1 MSVRIESSVLVRSR
15 RGDGLTEIG
24 STIRSL
30 LKWSGLIIGGL
41 LLIPLLLFAVAWT
54 MNLRDEPPT
63 PEAQALLVPPPNP
76 YAPEDNIYL
85 ALAGLDAPP
94 GESVTATGLARIE
107 RFNRQIDLALRDPR
121 PETFGGVAMQDPG
134 PRFEFRGD
142 VSFCEPLNRSV
153 WSDAPAHRTD
163 IAKLL
168 ADNAELYQRYVGLH
182 RRPGFHETAHPG
194 ITAPPVYL
202 PSAPIRKLFL
212 ADAALRLRTGE
223 PRVQRAALA
232 DLTDDVRLWRAV
244 LTGRGALISKMIAV
258 AYLEGDYLVLADMI
272 ADSRAAVP
280 PGAADADGVV
290 PLFAPGDWN
299 IGSTFAEEF
308 RFEVA
313 TLEQLQRASLRGV
326 SVPERYTGDLLL
338 QSWNRAENIAGAHF
352 FKLHATE
359 NQFARQAARLIVSAA
374 ADPAAFA
381 AKSRQPLVSP
391 PAGEWTVW
399 LSYNPI
405 GKTLAAIAAQAL
417 TGYAPRAWD
426 GAALQRLVRLSYE
439 IRRQGIE
446 PAGIPGFLA
455 RHPEWSTHP
464 GDGRPFLWDARN
476 GELRIQTM
484 GRQPA
489 GRRFG
494 IRIWQPDSTG

>member
-1 MSVRIESSVLVRSR
+1 
-15 RGDGLTEIG
+15 LTEIG
-24 STIRSL
+24 STIRFL
-30 LKWSGLIIGGL
+30 LKWSGLVIGGL
-41 LLIPLLLFAVAWT
+41 VLIALLLFAVAWT
-54 MNLRDEPPT
+54 MNLRDEPLT
-63 PEAQALLVPPPNP
+63 PESQALLVPPPNP

-94 GESVTATGLARIE
+94 GESVTVVGLARIE
-107 RFNRQIDLALRDPR
+107 RFNRQVDLAAL
-121 PETFGGVAMQDPG
+121 GGPATQDPG
-134 PRFEFRGD
+134 PRLEFRGD

-182 RRPGFHETAHPG
+182 RRPGFHETARPSV
-194 ITAPPVYL
+194 TAPPVYL
-202 PSAPIRKLFL
+202 STAPIRKLFL

-272 ADSRAAVP
+272 ADSQAAVP
-280 PGAADADGVV
+280 LGAADADVVV
-290 PLFAPGDWN
+290 PPFAPGDWN

-308 RFEVA
+308 RAEVA

>member
-1 MSVRIESSVLVRSR
+1 MEPM
-15 RGDGLTEIG
+15 
-24 STIRSL
+24 IRFL
-30 LKWSGLIIGGL
+30 LKWGGIVFGCL
-41 LLIPLLLFAVAWT
+41 VLVALLLFAAAWT
-54 MNLRDEPPT
+54 INLRDEPLT
-63 PEAQALLVPPPNP
+63 PEAQTLLVPAPNP
-76 YAPEDNIYL
+76 YRPEDNIYL
-85 ALAGLDAPP
+85 ALAGFDAPP
-94 GESVTATGLARIE
+94 GESVTVAGLARIE
-107 RFNRQIDLALRDPR
+107 RFNRQVDLAAL
-121 PETFGGVAMQDPG
+121 GGPATQDPG
-134 PRFEFRGD
+134 PRLEFRGD
-142 VSFCEPLNRSV
+142 VSFCEPLNRPL
-153 WSDAPAHRTD
+153 WRDAPAHQTD

-168 ADNAELYQRYVGLH
+168 ADNAQLYQRYVGLH
-182 RRPGFHETAHPG
+182 RRPGFYETAYPG

-202 PSAPIRKLFL
+202 STVSIRKLFL

-244 LTGRGALISKMIAV
+244 LTGRGALISKMIAI

-272 ADSRAAVP
+272 ADPQAVVP
-280 PGAADADGVV
+280 LGAADADGVV

-299 IGSTFAEEF
+299 IGSVFAEEF

-313 TLEQLQRASLRGV
+313 TLEQLQRASTTGLP
-326 SVPERYTGDLLL
+326 VPERYTGDILL

-359 NQFARQAARLIVSAA
+359 NQFARQAARLIASAA
-374 ADPAAFA
+374 ADPAAFT

-391 PAGEWTVW
+391 PVSEHPWAVW

-405 GKTLAAIAAQAL
+405 GKILAAIPASAL

-439 IRRQGIE
+439 IRRQRIE
-446 PAGIPGFLA
+446 PAGIPAFLA
-455 RHPEWSTHP
+455 RHLEWSTHP
-464 GDGRPFLWDARN
+464 GDGRPFLWDAKN
-476 GELRIQTM
+476 GELGIQTL
-484 GRQPA
+484 GRQAA

>member
-1 MSVRIESSVLVRSR
+1 
-15 RGDGLTEIG
+15 LTEIG

-30 LKWSGLIIGGL
+30 LKWSGLVIGGL
-41 LLIPLLLFAVAWT
+41 VLIALLLFAVAWT
-54 MNLRDEPPT
+54 MNLRDEPLT
-63 PEAQALLVPPPNP
+63 PESQALLVPPPNP

-94 GESVTATGLARIE
+94 GESVTVVGLARIE
-107 RFNRQIDLALRDPR
+107 RFNRQIDLASRDPR
-121 PETFGGVAMQDPG
+121 PETLGGPATQDPG
-134 PRFEFRGD
+134 PRLEFRGD

-153 WSDAPAHRTD
+153 WSDAPAHKTH

-182 RRPGFHETAHPG
+182 RRRGFYETAHPG
-194 ITAPPVYL
+194 ITAPPV
-202 PSAPIRKLFL
+202 SAAPIHKLFL

-244 LTGRGALISKMIAV
+244 LTGRGALISKMIAI
-258 AYLEGDYLVLADMI
+258 AYLQGDYLVLADMI
-272 ADSRAAVP
+272 ADPRAIVP
-280 PGAADADGVV
+280 AGAADADEVV
-290 PLFAPGDWN
+290 PVFALGDWN
-299 IGSTFAEEF
+299 IGSVFAQEF

-313 TLEQLQRASLRGV
+313 TLEQLQRASLKGV

-359 NQFARQAARLIVSAA
+359 NQFARQAARLIVSAG
-374 ADPAAFA
+374 ADPAAFTA
-381 AKSRQPLVSP
+381 NGQHPLVSP

-405 GKTLAAIAAQAL
+405 GKILAAIPASAL

-464 GDGRPFLWDARN
+464 GDGRPFLWDAKN
-476 GELRIQTM
+476 AELRVQTM

>member
-1 MSVRIESSVLVRSR
+1 MRF
-15 RGDGLTEIG
+15 
-24 STIRSL
+24 L
-30 LKWSGLIIGGL
+30 LKWTGLVVGGL
-41 LLIPLLLFAVAWT
+41 VLIALLLFAVAWT
-54 MNLRDEPPT
+54 VNLRDEPLT
-63 PEAQALLVPPPNP
+63 PESQALRVPPPNL

-94 GESVTATGLARIE
+94 GESVIVVGLARIE
-107 RFNRQIDLALRDPR
+107 RFNRQIDLASRDPR
-121 PETFGGVAMQDPG
+121 PETLVGLATQDPG
-134 PRFEFRGD
+134 PRLEFRGD

-153 WSDAPAHRTD
+153 WSDAPAHSTD

-168 ADNAELYQRYVGLH
+168 ADNAELYQRYGGLH
-182 RRPGFHETAHPG
+182 RRRGFHETAYPG
-194 ITAPPVYL
+194 ISAPPVYL
-202 PSAPIRKLFL
+202 STVSIRKLFL

-244 LTGRGALISKMIAV
+244 LTGRGALISKMVAV

-272 ADSRAAVP
+272 ADSQAAVP
-280 PGAADADGVV
+280 LGAADADAVV

-299 IGSTFAEEF
+299 IGSVFAEEF

-359 NQFARQAARLIVSAA
+359 NLFARNAARLIVSAA
-374 ADPAAFA
+374 ADPAAFTA
-381 AKSRQPLVSP
+381 NGRQPLVSP
-391 PAGEWTVW
+391 PVSEHPWTVL

-405 GKTLAAIAAQAL
+405 GKILAAIPASAL

-439 IRRQGIE
+439 IRRQRIE
-446 PAGIPGFLA
+446 PAGIPAFLA

-464 GDGRPFLWDARN
+464 GDGRPFLWDAKN
-476 GELRIQTM
+476 GELGIQTL
-484 GRQPA
+484 GRQAA

>member
-1 MSVRIESSVLVRSR
+1 M
-15 RGDGLTEIG
+15 TEIG
-24 STIRSL
+24 STIRLL
-30 LKWSGLIIGGL
+30 LKWTGLVIGGL
-41 LLIPLLLFAVAWT
+41 VLIALLLFAVAWT

-63 PEAQALLVPPPNP
+63 PESQALLVRPPNP

-94 GESVTATGLARIE
+94 GESVTVVGLARIE
-107 RFNRQIDLALRDPR
+107 RFNRQVDLAAL
-121 PETFGGVAMQDPG
+121 GGAATQDPG
-134 PRFEFRGD
+134 PRLEFRGD
-142 VSFCEPLNRSV
+142 VSFCEPLNRSL
-153 WSDAPAHRTD
+153 WSDAPAHKTD

-182 RRPGFHETAHPG
+182 RRPGFYETAYPG

-202 PSAPIRKLFL
+202 STVSIRKLFV

-223 PRVQRAALA
+223 PGVQRAALA

-272 ADSRAAVP
+272 ADPQAVVP
-280 PGAADADGVV
+280 AGAADADVVV

-299 IGSTFAEEF
+299 IGSVFAEEF

-313 TLEQLQRASLRGV
+313 TLEQLQRASTTGLPL
-326 SVPERYTGDLLL
+326 PERYSGDLLL

-359 NQFARQAARLIVSAA
+359 NLFARNAARLIVSAA
-374 ADPAAFA
+374 ADPAAFTA
-381 AKSRQPLVSP
+381 NGRQPLVSP

-405 GKTLAAIAAQAL
+405 GKILAAIPASAL

-439 IRRQGIE
+439 IRRQRIE
-446 PAGIPGFLA
+446 PAGIPAFLA

-464 GDGRPFLWDARN
+464 GDGRPFLWDAKN
-476 GELRIQTM
+476 AELRVQTM

>member
-1 MSVRIESSVLVRSR
+1 
-15 RGDGLTEIG
+15 LTEIG
-24 STIRSL
+24 STIRFL
-30 LKWSGLIIGGL
+30 LKWGGIVL
-41 LLIPLLLFAVAWT
+41 GCLVPVALLLFAVAWT
-54 MNLRDEPPT
+54 LNLRDEPLT
-63 PEAQALLVPPPNP
+63 PESQALLVPPPNS

-94 GESVTATGLARIE
+94 GESVTVVGLARIE
-107 RFNRQIDLALRDPR
+107 RFNRQVDLASQEAR
-121 PETFGGVAMQDPG
+121 PETLGGAATQDPG
-134 PRFEFRGD
+134 PRLEFRGD
-142 VSFCEPLNRSV
+142 VGFCEPLDRSV

-168 ADNAELYQRYVGLH
+168 ADNAELFQRYVGLH
-182 RRPGFHETAHPG
+182 RRGGFHETAHPS
-194 ITAPPVYL
+194 ITAPPVYF
-202 PSAPIRKLFL
+202 SAAPIRKLFL
-212 ADAALRLRTGE
+212 ADAALRLRAGE

-244 LTGRGALISKMIAV
+244 LTGQGALISKMIAI
-258 AYLEGDYLVLADMI
+258 AYLEGDYLLLADMI
-272 ADSRAAVP
+272 ADPQAAVP
-280 PGAADADGVV
+280 VGAADADGVV

-299 IGSTFAEEF
+299 IGSVFAEEF
-308 RFEVA
+308 RAEVA
-313 TLEQLQRASLRGV
+313 TLEQLQRASATGLRV
-326 SVPERYTGDLLL
+326 SERYTGDLLL

-359 NQFARQAARLIVSAA
+359 NQFARQAARLIGSAA
-374 ADPAAFA
+374 ADPAAFT
-381 AKSRQPLVSP
+381 AKSRQPLGSP
-391 PAGEWTVW
+391 PVSEHPWTVW

-405 GKTLAAIAAQAL
+405 GQILAGIAAPGL

-446 PAGIPGFLA
+446 PAGIPAFLA
-455 RHPEWSTHP
+455 RQPEWSTHP
-464 GDGRPFLWDARN
+464 GDGRPFLWDAKN
-476 GELRIQTM
+476 GELRVQTM

-494 IRIWQPDSTG
+494 IRIWQPQSTG

>member
-1 MSVRIESSVLVRSR
+1 M
-15 RGDGLTEIG
+15 
-24 STIRSL
+24 
-30 LKWSGLIIGGL
+30 GGL
-41 LLIPLLLFAVAWT
+41 VLIALLLFAVAWT

-63 PEAQALLVPPPNP
+63 PESQALLVRPPNP

-94 GESVTATGLARIE
+94 GESVTVVGLARIE
-107 RFNRQIDLALRDPR
+107 RFNRQVDLAAL
-121 PETFGGVAMQDPG
+121 GGAATQDPG
-134 PRFEFRGD
+134 PRLEFRGD
-142 VSFCEPLNRSV
+142 VSFCEPLNRSL
-153 WSDAPAHRTD
+153 WSDAPAHKTD

-182 RRPGFHETAHPG
+182 RRPGFYETAYPG

-202 PSAPIRKLFL
+202 STVSIRKLFV

-223 PRVQRAALA
+223 PGVQRAALA

-272 ADSRAAVP
+272 ADPQAVVP
-280 PGAADADGVV
+280 AGAADADVVV

-299 IGSTFAEEF
+299 IGSVFAEEF

-313 TLEQLQRASLRGV
+313 TLEQLQRASTTGLPL
-326 SVPERYTGDLLL
+326 PERYSGDLLL

-359 NQFARQAARLIVSAA
+359 NLFARNAARLIVSAA
-374 ADPAAFA
+374 ADPAAFTA
-381 AKSRQPLVSP
+381 NGRQPLVSP

-405 GKTLAAIAAQAL
+405 GKILAAIPASAL

-439 IRRQGIE
+439 IRRQRIE
-446 PAGIPGFLA
+446 PAGIPAFLA

-464 GDGRPFLWDARN
+464 GDGRPFLWDAKN
-476 GELRIQTM
+476 AELRVQTM

>member
-1 MSVRIESSVLVRSR
+1 
-15 RGDGLTEIG
+15 LTEIWP
-24 STIRSL
+24 TIRFL
-30 LKWSGLIIGGL
+30 LRWGGIAL
-41 LLIPLLLFAVAWT
+41 GCLVLVALLLFAAAWT
-54 MNLRDEPPT
+54 INLRDEPVT
-63 PEAQALLVPPPNP
+63 PEAQALLVPPLNP
-76 YAPEDNIYL
+76 YRPEDNIYL

-94 GESVTATGLARIE
+94 GGSVTAAGLARIE

-121 PETFGGVAMQDPG
+121 PETLG
-134 PRFEFRGD
+134 PRLEFRGD

-153 WSDAPAHRTD
+153 WSDAPAHKTD

-182 RRPGFHETAHPG
+182 RRRGFHETARPS
-194 ITAPPVYL
+194 ITGPPVYF
-202 PSAPIRKLFL
+202 STAPIRKLFL

-244 LTGRGALISKMIAV
+244 LTGRGALISKMIAI

-272 ADSRAAVP
+272 ADPQAAVP
-280 PGAADADGVV
+280 LGAADADGVA

-299 IGSTFAEEF
+299 IGSAFAEEF
-308 RFEVA
+308 RAEVA

-326 SVPERYTGDLLL
+326 SVPERYAGDLLL

-359 NQFARQAARLIVSAA
+359 NQFARNAARLIASAA
-374 ADPAAFA
+374 ADPAAFT

-391 PAGEWTVW
+391 PVSEHPWTVS

-405 GKTLAAIAAQAL
+405 GKILAGIAAPGLAD
-417 TGYAPRAWD
+417 YAPRAWD

-446 PAGIPGFLA
+446 TVGMPAFLA

-464 GDGRPFLWDARN
+464 GDGRPFLWDAKN

-484 GRQPA
+484 GRQQA
-489 GRRFG
+489 GRRFS
-494 IRIWQPDSTG
+494 IRIWQPQSAG

>member
-1 MSVRIESSVLVRSR
+1 M
-15 RGDGLTEIG
+15 TEIG

-30 LKWSGLIIGGL
+30 LKWSGLVVGGL
-41 LLIPLLLFAVAWT
+41 VLIALLLFAVAWIV
-54 MNLRDEPPT
+54 NLRDEPLT
-63 PEAQALLVPPPNP
+63 PESQALLVAPPNP

-94 GESVTATGLARIE
+94 GESVTVVGLARIE
-107 RFNRQIDLALRDPR
+107 RFNRQIDLASRDPR
-121 PETFGGVAMQDPG
+121 LETLGGPATQDSG
-134 PRFEFRGD
+134 PRLEFRGD
-142 VSFCEPLNRSV
+142 VGFCEPLNRSV
-153 WSDAPAHRTD
+153 WSDATAHRTD

-168 ADNAELYQRYVGLH
+168 ADNVELYQRYVGLH
-182 RRPGFHETAHPG
+182 RRRGFHETAYPS
-194 ITAPPVYL
+194 ITAPPVYF
-202 PSAPIRKLFL
+202 SAAPVRKLFL
-212 ADAALRLRTGE
+212 ADAALRLRTGDL
-223 PRVQRAALA
+223 RVQRAALA

-244 LTGRGALISKMIAV
+244 LTGRGALTSKMIAI
-258 AYLEGDYLVLADMI
+258 AYLQGDYLVLADMI
-272 ADSRAAVP
+272 ADSQAAVP
-280 PGAADADGVV
+280 VGAADADGVV

-299 IGSTFAEEF
+299 IGSVFAEEF
-308 RFEVA
+308 RAEVA
-313 TLEQLQRASLRGV
+313 TLEQLQRASATGLL
-326 SVPERYTGDLLL
+326 VPERYTGDLLL
-338 QSWNRAENIAGAHF
+338 QSWNRVENIAGAHF
-352 FKLHATE
+352 FKLHATQ

-374 ADPAAFA
+374 ADPAAFT

-391 PAGEWTVW
+391 PVSEHPWTVL

-405 GKTLAAIAAQAL
+405 GQILAGIAGPGL

-446 PAGIPGFLA
+446 RAGIPGFLA

-464 GDGRPFLWDARN
+464 GDGRPFLWDAKN
-476 GELRIQTM
+476 GELRVQTM
-484 GRQPA
+484 GRHPA

>member
-1 MSVRIESSVLVRSR
+1 MHRRASRSPR
-15 RGDGLTEIG
+15 RV
-24 STIRSL
+24 
-30 LKWSGLIIGGL
+30 W
-41 LLIPLLLFAVAWT
+41 
-54 MNLRDEPPT
+54 
-63 PEAQALLVPPPNP
+63 
-76 YAPEDNIYL
+76 
-85 ALAGLDAPP
+85 
-94 GESVTATGLARIE
+94 RIE

-121 PETFGGVAMQDPG
+121 PETLSGVAQDPG
-134 PRFEFRGD
+134 PRLEFSGD

-153 WSDAPAHRTD
+153 WSDAPAHKTD
-163 IAKLL
+163 IAQLL
-168 ADNAELYQRYVGLH
+168 AENAELYQRYVGLH

-202 PSAPIRKLFL
+202 PAEPIRKLFL

-223 PRVQRAALA
+223 PHSQRAALEG
-232 DLTDDVRLWRAV
+232 LTDDVRLWRAV
-244 LTGRGALISKMIAV
+244 LTGRGALISKMIAI

-272 ADSRAAVP
+272 ADSQAPVP
-280 PGAADADGVV
+280 VGAADADMVV

-299 IGSTFAEEF
+299 IGGVFAEEF
-308 RFEVA
+308 RAEVA
-313 TLEQLQRASLRGV
+313 TLEQLQRASATGLP
-326 SVPERYTGDLLL
+326 VPERYTGDILL

-352 FKLHATE
+352 FKVQATE
-359 NQFARQAARLIVSAA
+359 NQFARQAARLIASAA
-374 ADPAAFA
+374 ANPEAYTATG
-381 AKSRQPLVSP
+381 RQPPVSP
-391 PAGEWTVW
+391 PVSEHPWTVW
-399 LSYNPI
+399 VSYNPI
-405 GKTLAAIAAQAL
+405 GRILAGIAAQAL

-464 GDGRPFLWDARN
+464 GDGRPFLWDAKN
-476 GELRIQTM
+476 VELRVQTM

-494 IRIWQPDSTG
+494 IRIWQLAPPAAPR

>member
-1 MSVRIESSVLVRSR
+1 VDRILAA
-15 RGDGLTEIG
+15 
-24 STIRSL
+24 IRFL
-30 LKWSGLIIGGL
+30 LKWGGIVFGCL
-41 LLIPLLLFAVAWT
+41 VLVALLLFAVAWI
-54 MNLRDEPPT
+54 MNLRDEPLT

-85 ALAGLDAPP
+85 ALAGLDAPS

-107 RFNRQIDLALRDPR
+107 RFNRQIELALRDPR
-121 PETFGGVAMQDPG
+121 PETLGGVAAQDPG
-134 PRFEFRGD
+134 PRLEFTGD

-153 WSDAPAHRTD
+153 WSDAPAHKTD

-202 PSAPIRKLFL
+202 PANPIRKLFL

-223 PRVQRAALA
+223 PRAQRAALA

-244 LTGRGALISKMIAV
+244 LTGRGALISKMIAI

-272 ADSRAAVP
+272 ADAQAAVP
-280 PGAADADGVV
+280 LGAADADVMV
-290 PLFAPGDWN
+290 PLFALGDWN

-313 TLEQLQRASLRGV
+313 TLEQLQRAATTGRV
-326 SVPERYTGDLLL
+326 SERYPGDILF
-338 QSWNRAENIAGAHF
+338 QSWNRAENLAGAHF

-359 NQFARQAARLIVSAA
+359 NLFARNAAQLVVSAA
-374 ADPAAFA
+374 ADPAAFT
-381 AKSRQPLVSP
+381 AKSRQPVVSP
-391 PAGEWTVW
+391 PAREHPWRVW

-405 GKTLAAIAAQAL
+405 GQILAAIPAQAL

-446 PAGIPGFLA
+446 PAGMPAFLA
-455 RHPEWSTHP
+455 LHPEWSTHP

-489 GRRFG
+489 GRRFS
-494 IRIWQPDSTG
+494 IRVWQPQSAG

>member
-1 MSVRIESSVLVRSR
+1 M
-15 RGDGLTEIG
+15 TEIG
-24 STIRSL
+24 STIRLL
-30 LKWSGLIIGGL
+30 LKWTGLVMGGL
-41 LLIPLLLFAVAWT
+41 VLIALLLFAVAWT

-63 PEAQALLVPPPNP
+63 PESQALLVRPPNP

-94 GESVTATGLARIE
+94 GESVTVVGLARIE
-107 RFNRQIDLALRDPR
+107 RFNRQVDLAAL
-121 PETFGGVAMQDPG
+121 GGAATQDPG
-134 PRFEFRGD
+134 PRLEFRGD
-142 VSFCEPLNRSV
+142 VSFCEPLNRSL
-153 WSDAPAHRTD
+153 WSDAPAHKTD

-182 RRPGFHETAHPG
+182 RRPGFYETAYPG

-202 PSAPIRKLFL
+202 STVSIRKLFV

-223 PRVQRAALA
+223 PGVQRAALA

-272 ADSRAAVP
+272 ADPQAVVP
-280 PGAADADGVV
+280 AGAADADVVV

-299 IGSTFAEEF
+299 IGSVFAEEF

-313 TLEQLQRASLRGV
+313 TLEQLQRASTTGLPL
-326 SVPERYTGDLLL
+326 PERYSGDLLL

-359 NQFARQAARLIVSAA
+359 NLFARNAARLIVSAA
-374 ADPAAFA
+374 ADPAAFTA
-381 AKSRQPLVSP
+381 NGRQPLVSP

-405 GKTLAAIAAQAL
+405 GKILAAIPASAL

-439 IRRQGIE
+439 IRRQRIE
-446 PAGIPGFLA
+446 PAGIPAFLA

-464 GDGRPFLWDARN
+464 GDGRPFLWDAKN
-476 GELRIQTM
+476 AELRVQTM

>member
-1 MSVRIESSVLVRSR
+1 
-15 RGDGLTEIG
+15 LTEIG
-24 STIRSL
+24 STIRLL
-30 LKWSGLIIGGL
+30 LKWTGLVIGGL
-41 LLIPLLLFAVAWT
+41 VLIALLLFAVAWT

-63 PEAQALLVPPPNP
+63 PESQALLVRPPNP

-94 GESVTATGLARIE
+94 GESVTVVGLARIE
-107 RFNRQIDLALRDPR
+107 RFNRQVDLAAL
-121 PETFGGVAMQDPG
+121 GGAATQDPG
-134 PRFEFRGD
+134 PRLEFRGD
-142 VSFCEPLNRSV
+142 VSFCEPLNRSL
-153 WSDAPAHRTD
+153 WSDAPAHKTD

-182 RRPGFHETAHPG
+182 RRPGFYETAYPG

-202 PSAPIRKLFL
+202 STVSIRKLFV

-223 PRVQRAALA
+223 PGVQRAALA

-272 ADSRAAVP
+272 ADPQAVVP
-280 PGAADADGVV
+280 AGAADADVVV

-299 IGSTFAEEF
+299 IGSVFAEEF

-313 TLEQLQRASLRGV
+313 TLEQLQRASTTGLPL
-326 SVPERYTGDLLL
+326 PERYSGDLLL

-359 NQFARQAARLIVSAA
+359 NLFARNAARLIVSAA
-374 ADPAAFA
+374 ADPAAFTA
-381 AKSRQPLVSP
+381 NGRQPLVSP

-405 GKTLAAIAAQAL
+405 GKILAAIPASAL

-439 IRRQGIE
+439 IRRQRIE
-446 PAGIPGFLA
+446 PAGIPAFLA

-464 GDGRPFLWDARN
+464 GDGRPFLWDAKN
-476 GELRIQTM
+476 AELRVQTM

>member
-1 MSVRIESSVLVRSR
+1 M
-15 RGDGLTEIG
+15 
-24 STIRSL
+24 
-30 LKWSGLIIGGL
+30 GGL
-41 LLIPLLLFAVAWT
+41 VLIALLLFAVAWT
-54 MNLRDEPPT
+54 MNLRDEPLT
-63 PEAQALLVPPPNP
+63 PESQALLVRPPNP

-94 GESVTATGLARIE
+94 GESVTVVGLARIE
-107 RFNRQIDLALRDPR
+107 RFNRQIDLALREAR
-121 PETFGGVAMQDPG
+121 PETLGGSATQDPG
-134 PRFEFRGD
+134 PRLEFRGD

-153 WSDAPAHRTD
+153 WADAPAHKAD

-182 RRPGFHETAHPG
+182 RRRGFYETAHPG
-194 ITAPPVYL
+194 ITAPPVYF
-202 PSAPIRKLFL
+202 STAPIRKLFL

-223 PRVQRAALA
+223 PRVERAALA

-244 LTGRGALISKMIAV
+244 LTGRGALISKMIAI

-272 ADSRAAVP
+272 ADPQAVVP
-280 PGAADADGVV
+280 AGAADADEVV
-290 PLFAPGDWN
+290 PVFALGDWN
-299 IGSTFAEEF
+299 IGSVFAEEF

-313 TLEQLQRASLRGV
+313 TLEQLQQASTTGLP
-326 SVPERYTGDLLL
+326 VPQRYTGDILL
-338 QSWNRAENIAGAHF
+338 QSWNRFANIAPAHF

-359 NQFARQAARLIVSAA
+359 NQFARQAARLIISAA

-405 GKTLAAIAAQAL
+405 GKILAAIPASAL

-439 IRRQGIE
+439 IRRQRIE
-446 PAGIPGFLA
+446 PAGIPAFLA

-464 GDGRPFLWDARN
+464 GDGRPFLWNAKN

-494 IRIWQPDSTG
+494 IRIWQSQSPG